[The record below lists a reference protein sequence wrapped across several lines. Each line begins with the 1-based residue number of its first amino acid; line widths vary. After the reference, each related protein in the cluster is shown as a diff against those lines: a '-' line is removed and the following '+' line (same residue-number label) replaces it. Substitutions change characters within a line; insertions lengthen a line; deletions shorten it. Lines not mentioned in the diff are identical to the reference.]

1 MPAAEP
7 TGRQGAGARSGTG
20 ELPSGPLGH
29 KHGDSEQRGPAVRR
43 RGPTLARPGVAR
55 PVV

>member
-7 TGRQGAGARSGTG
+7 TGRQRAGARSGTG